1 MEIKGEKQ
9 SWKADTFQFQTY
21 YKYTVTETVWYCHK
35 DRHIDQRNRIQSSE
49 TNQHMVYSQ
58 LIFDKGV
65 KTIQWGKNG
74 LFKWFQ
80 DIWTSTCKGMKLDPY
95 LTSYTKIKM
104 KWMKGIN
111 VRTKKK
117 TQVLL
122 FMTLN

>member
-1 MEIKGEKQ
+1 MLQ
-9 SWKADTFQFQTY
+9 S
-21 YKYTVTETVWYCHK
+21 VL
-35 DRHIDQRNRIQSSE
+35 
-49 TNQHMVYSQ
+49 YSQ
-58 LIFDKGV
+58 LIFDKSV

-74 LFKWFQ
+74 LFKLFQ
-80 DIWTSTCKGMKLDPY
+80 DIWISTSKGMKLDPY
-95 LTSYTKIKM
+95 LTPYTKIKL